1 MMDPGEMAVFP
12 RDSLYAYQQAVKRIV
27 TCRHG
32 SLQADEM
39 DKMHKPFWQYKFYL
53 YYSKNT
59 QIYLSLYPIYN
70 KVRTKKSRPDY
81 QSLGNIKTCI

>member
-1 MMDPGEMAVFP
+1 MMDPGEMAAFP
-12 RDSLYAYQQAVKRIV
+12 RDLLCQPIAMSKVHK
-27 TCRHG
+27 HG
-32 SLQADEM
+32 R
-39 DKMHKPFWQYKFYL
+39 QYKFYL

-81 QSLGNIKTCI
+81 QSLGNSKTCI